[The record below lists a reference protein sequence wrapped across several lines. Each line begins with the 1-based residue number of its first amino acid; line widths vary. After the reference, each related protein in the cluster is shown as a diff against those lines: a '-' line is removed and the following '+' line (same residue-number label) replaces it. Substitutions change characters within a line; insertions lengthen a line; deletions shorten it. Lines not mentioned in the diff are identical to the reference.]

1 MAKEKKAKKEK
12 KEKKQ
17 KTGKGGKKKLLLI
30 PIVLVVLAAAGF
42 AVFKFVLPMLG
53 GGDSGEEKL
62 PKKLE
67 AYTIGED
74 TVPSLDTVLE
84 EGEGELLARRG
95 PGKVK
100 EKKEEDA
107 SGSGEAVEVEA
118 YTYIYEITGAGA
130 VMDRYLDL
138 LLGEEQGFS
147 LVDEDYLIQSERP
160 VLEDAEGAFLA
171 ARASVQEGRVFQL
184 AVGWSDVNDTLA
196 IRVAAPEGQLRR
208 PEPEKEP
215 EPASLS
221 EQLDELKS
229 MDPKHL
235 TLPGGTMSDYEIYP
249 VEGFVTIDGQL
260 CRRFNIYEVGNSNDV
275 AGIIFYSGDMQHL
288 YRMDPKDNSIIMEL
302 K

>member
-30 PIVLVVLAAAGF
+30 PIALVALAAIGF

-53 GGDSGEEKL
+53 GGDGEEKL

-67 AYTIGED
+67 AYAVGED

-84 EGEGELLARRG
+84 DGEGELIARRG
-95 PGKVK
+95 PGKTEVK
-100 EKKEEDA
+100 GDSSSA
-107 SGSGEAVEVEA
+107 AVEIEV

-147 LVDEDYLIQSERP
+147 LVDEGYLIQSERP

-171 ARASVQEGRVFQL
+171 ARSSVQEGHVFQL
-184 AVGWSDVNDTLA
+184 AVGWSDVNGTLA
-196 IRVAAPEGQLRR
+196 IRVAVPEGQLRR

-221 EQLDELKS
+221 EQMDELKA
-229 MDPKHL
+229 MNPEHL
-235 TLPGGTMSDYEIYP
+235 TLPGGTMSDYDIYP

-260 CRRFNIYEVGNSNDV
+260 CRRFNIYKVGEPGDI

-288 YRMDPKDNSIIMEL
+288 YRMDPDDNSIIMEL
-302 K
+302 R